1 MHGML
6 TCKRLV
12 LNNLYIYFQIIGRE
26 KLALLSKNINQELRL
41 SRLSVINKW

>member
-12 LNNLYIYFQIIGRE
+12 LNNVYIYCRVISRE

-41 SRLSVINKW
+41 SRLSVINKR